1 VKIEMKESPKKSSR
15 KVSLSRKTAETEV
28 TIELNLDGTGQA
40 AIKTNI
46 KFLTHML
53 ELLAKH
59 SQIDL
64 KIECMGDL
72 QHHIVEDVA
81 IVLGQAFQQ
90 ALGEKR
96 GITRYGFAYIPMD
109 EALARCVIDLGGRAY
124 LVNKMN
130 LTTAQVEDIP
140 VSLLDHFLDT
150 FVKNANINLH
160 LETLYGQDD
169 HHKVEANYKALARA
183 LKQAVTFDSKASDQI
198 PSSKGVI

>member
-1 VKIEMKESPKKSSR
+1 MKTTPKKTSR
-15 KVSLSRKTAETEV
+15 KASLQRTTAETEV

-40 AIKTNI
+40 DIKTDI

-64 KIECMGDL
+64 KVECAGDL

-81 IVLGQAFQQ
+81 IVLGQALQQ

-109 EALARCVIDLGGRAY
+109 EALARCALDLGGRAY
-124 LVNKMN
+124 LVNNMN
-130 LTTAQVEDIP
+130 LETAQVEDIP
-140 VSLLDHFLDT
+140 VSLLNHFLDT

-160 LETLYGQDD
+160 FETLYGQDD
-169 HHKVEANYKALARA
+169 HHKAEANFKALARA
-183 LKQAVTFDSKASDQI
+183 LKQAISLDSKTSDLI
-198 PSSKGVI
+198 PSSKGMI

>member
-1 VKIEMKESPKKSSR
+1 MKESSKRNPR
-15 KVSLSRKTAETEV
+15 KVTLSRKTAETEV

-40 AIKTNI
+40 SIKTNI

-64 KIECMGDL
+64 KVECTGDL

-81 IVLGQAFQQ
+81 IVLGQALQQ

-109 EALARCVIDLGGRAY
+109 EALARCVIDLGGRAF

-183 LKQAVTFDSKASDQI
+183 LKQAITFDSKASDQI

>member
-1 VKIEMKESPKKSSR
+1 MKESSKRSPR
-15 KVSLSRKTAETEV
+15 KANLSRKTAETEV
-28 TIELNLDGTGQA
+28 NIELNLDGSGQA
-40 AIKTNI
+40 DIKTNI

-59 SQIDL
+59 AQIDL
-64 KIECMGDL
+64 QIECTGDL

-81 IVLGQAFQQ
+81 IVLGQALQQ

-109 EALARCVIDLGGRAY
+109 EALARCVLDLGGRAY

-140 VSLLDHFLDT
+140 VSLLEHFLDT

-160 LETLYGQDD
+160 LETLYGQND
-169 HHKVEANYKALARA
+169 HHKVEAIYKALARA
-183 LKQAVTFDSKASDQI
+183 LKQALSFDSKASDQI

>member
-1 VKIEMKESPKKSSR
+1 MKATPKKTIR
-15 KVSLSRKTAETEV
+15 KVSLSRSTAETEV

-40 AIKTNI
+40 DIKTDI

-64 KIECMGDL
+64 KIECTGDL

-81 IVLGQAFQQ
+81 IVLGQALQQ

-96 GITRYGFAYIPMD
+96 GINRYGFAYIPMD
-109 EALARCVIDLGGRAY
+109 ESLARCALDLGGRAY
-124 LVNKMN
+124 LVNNMN
-130 LTTAQVEDIP
+130 LETAQVEDIP

-169 HHKVEANYKALARA
+169 HHKVEANFKALARA
-183 LKQAVTFDSKASDQI
+183 LRQAISLELKASDLI

>member
-1 VKIEMKESPKKSSR
+1 LKESSKRSPR
-15 KVSLSRKTAETEV
+15 KANLSRKTAETEV
-28 TIELNLDGTGQA
+28 NIELNLDGSGQA
-40 AIKTNI
+40 DIKTNI

-59 SQIDL
+59 AQIDL
-64 KIECMGDL
+64 QIECTGDL

-81 IVLGQAFQQ
+81 IVLGQALQQ

-109 EALARCVIDLGGRAY
+109 EALARCVLDLGGRAY

-140 VSLLDHFLDT
+140 VSLLEHFLDT
-150 FVKNANINLH
+150 LVKNANINLH
-160 LETLYGQDD
+160 LETLYGQND

-183 LKQAVTFDSKASDQI
+183 LKQALSFDLKARDQI